1 LGGCGSA
8 WSGHARPGWCR
19 APVDAGAGAA
29 GVRAAMDVGR
39 AGSSV
44 ARGRWARLLG
54 AASRGMRAGRLDGQR
69 LGRLQG
75 ARTGRRRGFGRL
87 VRGRVAPPWPGVGGC
102 VAWARS
108 WRGCA
113 GWPGRAL
120 ARGEGGGRRL
130 LSAEQGRRAAPG
142 GLDEPPGAAARKP
155 VTARRRR
162 RLLGRAA
169 GGCERNPNLT

>member
-1 LGGCGSA
+1 VLGGCGSA
-8 WSGHARPGWCR
+8 WSGRARPGWCR

-29 GVRAAMDVGR
+29 GVRADVDVGL

-44 ARGRWARLLG
+44 ARGRWARLLS
-54 AASRGMRAGRLDGQR
+54 AASRGVRAGR

-75 ARTGRRRGFGRL
+75 ARTGRRRGFSRL
-87 VRGRVAPPWPGVGGC
+87 VRGRVALPWPGVGGC

-120 ARGEGGGRRL
+120 AGGEGGGRRL

-142 GLDEPPGAAARKP
+142 GVDEPPGAAARKP